1 MKLQQWAQDWFAAWQ
16 ASHTGSCRTTQSY
29 QGLLQNTILPRLGK
43 YELAE
48 LAPLRL

>member
-29 QGLLQNTILPRLGK
+29 QGQLQNTILLRLGK

-48 LAPLRL
+48 LAPPRL